1 MQHTGQTPGELSRP
15 RPPLVEVTDAGVPVT
30 FRSDAVIGAPAKTPQ
45 EHQTLRVLL
54 LAAKKA
60 EAAATGPDRR
70 EVFRMTRSL
79 LAAARTIGFTLRD
92 LAELTGVS
100 QDSLR
105 SRSKVLAPIPRARFL
120 ALVPDASTPSARA
133 DAAACPGED
142 PVELLTWYLGTAPT
156 NPRS

>member
-1 MQHTGQTPGELSRP
+1 M
-15 RPPLVEVTDAGVPVT
+15 
-30 FRSDAVIGAPAKTPQ
+30 FRSDAVVGAPAKTPQ
-45 EHQTLRVLL
+45 EHQALRVLL

-100 QDSLR
+100 QGSLR
-105 SRSKVLAPIPRARFL
+105 SRSSVLAPIPRARFL
-120 ALVPDASTPSARA
+120 ALIPDDAPTIAARA
-133 DAAACPGED
+133 DAPAHPGED
-142 PVELLTWYLGTAPT
+142 PVELLTWYLGSAPT
-156 NPRS
+156 NFAHA